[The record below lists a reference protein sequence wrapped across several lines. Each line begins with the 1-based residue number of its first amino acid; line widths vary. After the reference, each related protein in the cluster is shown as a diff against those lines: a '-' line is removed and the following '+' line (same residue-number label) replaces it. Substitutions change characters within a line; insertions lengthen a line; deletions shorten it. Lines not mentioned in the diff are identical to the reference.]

1 MGACGCPAHGSLED
15 WMESTVLHIAHASL
29 DNLAIFFP
37 LKQIRKP
44 QAHSSLAGQW
54 WQSR

>member
-44 QAHSSLAGQW
+44 QAHSSLARQW